1 MNAAQCDTLNND
13 AVKIQLHE
21 DTGGGTLASLE
32 PRLPAIQRAYTAE
45 PSAASMPS
53 GDCIVTKA
61 GWQACICTSTA
72 RHKAPAVSSML
83 KHML

>member
-1 MNAAQCDTLNND
+1 MHAARCETKQRCCER
-13 AVKIQLHE
+13 QLHG

-53 GDCIVTKA
+53 GDCIITKA
-61 GWQACICTSTA
+61 DWHACICTSTA
-72 RHKAPAVSSML
+72 RHTAKLLYPPC
-83 KHML
+83 